1 MRLQLKIL
9 PHLITLEF
17 LFSQLSIYV
26 NKTDKLT
33 SNKQGNECD
42 LSPDITAI
50 VSTVCTLFMC
60 IR

>member
-26 NKTDKLT
+26 NKMEKLT

-42 LSPDITAI
+42 LSPEITTI
-50 VSTVCTLFMC
+50 LSTF
-60 IR
+60 